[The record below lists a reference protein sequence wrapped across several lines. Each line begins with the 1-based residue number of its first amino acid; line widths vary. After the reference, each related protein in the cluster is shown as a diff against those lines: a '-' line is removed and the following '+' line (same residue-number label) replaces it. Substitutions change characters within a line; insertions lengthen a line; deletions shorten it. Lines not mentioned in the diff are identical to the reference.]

1 MYDLV
6 ANVRKKV
13 EGSFV
18 YSIQLNENK
27 KIEASP
33 SLGSPNGVL
42 NRMLN
47 ASDGSI
53 AQNPNVVNS
62 EFSDTD
68 EMHSDRDS
76 YRTKS
81 HDKCTIK

>member
-1 MYDLV
+1 MYV
-6 ANVRKKV
+6 KKTD
-13 EGSFV
+13 GQFV

-47 ASDGSI
+47 ASDNSI
-53 AQNPNVVNS
+53 ARES
-62 EFSDTD
+62 
-68 EMHSDRDS
+68 
-76 YRTKS
+76 
-81 HDKCTIK
+81 